1 MSPWYVTGFCEG
13 EGTFTYNRSGKKNVA
28 LVFAVKLA
36 ATDSAL
42 LERLKEF
49 FGCGNLYAVK
59 PRVSSAHNTRTKAAL
74 YYRVSKVQDLVEK
87 IVPHFDKHPLRGKK
101 ARRFAL
107 WREAVMLKRNRFSVD
122 HERLSRVLYFLS
134 RLQAARRSKEEG

>member
-1 MSPWYVTGFCEG
+1 MTGFCEG
-13 EGTFTYNRSGKKNVA
+13 EGTFTYNRSSKKNVA
-28 LVFAVKLA
+28 LVFAVKLSA
-36 ATDSAL
+36 ADGAL

-59 PRVSSAHNTRTKAAL
+59 PRFSTEYNPRTKAAV

-122 HERLSRVLYFLS
+122 HERLSRVLYYLS
-134 RLQAARRSKEEG
+134 RLQATRRSKEEG